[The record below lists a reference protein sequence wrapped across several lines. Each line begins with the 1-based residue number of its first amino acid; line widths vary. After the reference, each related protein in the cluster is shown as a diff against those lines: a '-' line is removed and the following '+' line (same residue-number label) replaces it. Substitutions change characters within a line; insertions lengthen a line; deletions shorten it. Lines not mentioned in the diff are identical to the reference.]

1 MIVTYLATLNTNE
14 RQYNL
19 DLLSDIDQVVSF
31 STPWVDAE
39 EQTVHGRH
47 QSRGSRLT
55 TSVEESP
62 RFLQTR
68 LDKL

>member
-1 MIVTYLATLNTNE
+1 MIVTYLVTLNTNE

-31 STPWVDAE
+31 STPWVDAQ
-39 EQTVHGRH
+39 EQTVHGGH
-47 QSRGSRLT
+47 QSRGSGLT